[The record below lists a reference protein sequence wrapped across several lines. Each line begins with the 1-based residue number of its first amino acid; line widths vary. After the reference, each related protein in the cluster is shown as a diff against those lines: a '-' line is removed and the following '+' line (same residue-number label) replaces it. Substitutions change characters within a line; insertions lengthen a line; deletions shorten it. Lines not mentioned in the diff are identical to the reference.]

1 MKAQHEVL
9 NRHFWLIYLS
19 TKDIFYKE
27 KKLFRQISQPL
38 RNVITGRIK
47 TSMVNKG
54 EWLWSPENI
63 KGANKDT
70 KM

>member
-1 MKAQHEVL
+1 MKTQYEVL
-9 NRHFWLIYLS
+9 KRHFWLIYLS
-19 TKDIFYKE
+19 TKDICYKE
-27 KKLFRQISQPL
+27 RKLFWQISLPL
-38 RNVITGRIK
+38 KNVITGQIK